1 MQAVYEGRG
10 IRCSRGHV
18 CSRAYTNMLGKRQ
31 RARGREQEAEGER
44 QRKSHNRLVAEEP
57 RERPVEAEEA

>member
-1 MQAVYEGRG
+1 
-10 IRCSRGHV
+10 
-18 CSRAYTNMLGKRQ
+18 MLGKRQ